1 MVAKSANDIRAG
13 GAFVEVWGDTDP
25 LAKALKSAERM
36 VADFGKKLAAVGA
49 GITAVG
55 AGILAPLKASL
66 DAFGEDERA
75 VAQLEAAL
83 KSTGHAAGLTSR
95 ELQDAAAQFQRE
107 STFGDEKVIA
117 LQTSLLRFGDI
128 GRDVFHEATQAAID
142 LAAALGTDLQSAAQQ
157 VGMALGDPVEG
168 LTRLRRSGIIFS
180 ESQRNVIKALTETGR
195 KADAQKIILQE
206 LNRQFGGRAAADLK
220 TWPGIVK
227 VLGNAFG
234 DLQEDIGRA
243 LKPSEEFVK
252 SLLDMIERAREWV
265 QQNPETIVGLKNLAV
280 ALFGV
285 GVAATSAGVAM
296 IFFQSGYK
304 WVVPLLAVFS
314 GLVYAILYMVDALGL
329 SENGM
334 RDLAEGVRI
343 GTLSMAGYFDIFGA
357 SFRKV
362 WLEIQ
367 LFALKGMEWMVQYFG
382 KTMLKMLNSA
392 IWAAQKL
399 GLISEEE
406 ATDLKKFLAGDES
419 GLGSDLDKSISAKQA
434 ELDALRGPGGVM
446 DKMVQ
451 DDIDRQDAQKNKK
464 DESDAE
470 RLKREMEEKIEAA
483 KGEAEKAAQDAKE
496 QFQKDLDVSLQ
507 EAKDRINKRSEA
519 DQMQLRLQEWLK
531 PPTMPDA
538 QSGIIG
544 ALGGANIAERL
555 GQIGIKTVD
564 REQLDTLRSIDG
576 TLGDIEKNT
585 AGGMAASFA

>member
-1 MVAKSANDIRAG
+1 
-13 GAFVEVWGDTDP
+13 
-25 LAKALKSAERM
+25 M

-55 AGILAPLKASL
+55 AGILAPLKKSL
-66 DAFGEDERA
+66 DVFGKQERA

-95 ELQDAAAQFQRE
+95 ELQDAASQFQSE
-107 STFGDEKVIA
+107 STFGDEDVIA

-128 GRDVFHEATQAAID
+128 GRDIFHEATQAAID

-157 VGMALGDPVEG
+157 VGMALEDPIEG
-168 LTRLRRSGIIFS
+168 LTRLRRSGITFS
-180 ESQRNVIKALTETGR
+180 NDQREVIKTLAETGR
-195 KADAQKIILQE
+195 KAEAQKIILQE

-227 VLGNAFG
+227 ALGNAFG

-265 QQNPETIVGLKNLAV
+265 QQNPEMIVGLKNLAV

-285 GVAATSAGVAM
+285 GVAATSASVAM
-296 IFFQSGYK
+296 IFFQSASK

-357 SFRKV
+357 SFYKV
-362 WLEIQ
+362 WLKIQ

-464 DESDAE
+464 DEAARRRKSDAE
-470 RLKREMEEKIEAA
+470 RLKREMKEKIEAA

-496 QFQKDLDVSLQ
+496 QFQKDLDISLQ
-507 EAKDRINKRSEA
+507 EAKDRISKRLEA